1 MSRRPRLLLLLSLA
15 LAIAAACDDSDAD
28 DAAGTSTPATEAA
41 TAEAGTADAP
51 EPAAGTEGDT
61 EPADDAGGDTITVID
76 ATGEVT
82 VPRTTEGI
90 ATLEEVSALNLLMLG
105 VTPET
110 SSLFFQEPFPLAILD
125 AEGVPVNAGEGELN
139 VEYIATLDADLLVA
153 INHPIITELR
163 DPIFQGVA
171 PLVITDFLAND
182 WVAQLELLAEVTGTE
197 ERAAALIAAVD
208 QQIETLAADID
219 AAGMTGSTFSY
230 LFANF
235 DGNLQIPN
243 GGLAVD
249 IIDAVGL
256 VRPDSELAVD
266 GADDFEPLSIELLGE
281 HDAEFMVIG
290 ARADAELDPT
300 IPDLR
305 TDDGVDVVTNDWGW
319 GVENPITALW
329 IIEDIRRIVLRGEEP
344 LAGDDILD
352 IWNRVLAL
360 PDSTS

>member
-1 MSRRPRLLLLLSLA
+1 MPRRPRLLLLLSLA
-15 LAIAAACDDSDAD
+15 LVIAAACGDSDAD
-28 DAAGTSTPATEAA
+28 DAAEASTPATEAA
-41 TAEAGTADAP
+41 TTEANAADAA

-61 EPADDAGGDTITVID
+61 EPADGDTITVID

-82 VPRTTEGI
+82 VPQTTEGI

-139 VEYIATLDADLLVA
+139 VEYIATLGADLLVA

-163 DPIFQGVA
+163 DPIVQGVA
-171 PLVITDFLAND
+171 PIVITDFLAND

-208 QQIETLAADID
+208 QEIETLAADID
-219 AAGMTGSTFSY
+219 AGGMTGSTFSF

-235 DGNLQIPN
+235 DGSLQIPN

-256 VRPDSELAVD
+256 VRPDSELAVA
-266 GADDFEPLSIELLGE
+266 GADDVVPLSIELLGE
-281 HDAEFMVIG
+281 HDADFMIIG

-300 IPDLR
+300 ISDLR
-305 TDDGVDVVTNDWGW
+305 TDDGVSLVTNDWGW

-344 LAGDDILD
+344 LGDDDIVE
-352 IWNRVLAL
+352 IWNSVLAL
-360 PDSTS
+360 PGSGS